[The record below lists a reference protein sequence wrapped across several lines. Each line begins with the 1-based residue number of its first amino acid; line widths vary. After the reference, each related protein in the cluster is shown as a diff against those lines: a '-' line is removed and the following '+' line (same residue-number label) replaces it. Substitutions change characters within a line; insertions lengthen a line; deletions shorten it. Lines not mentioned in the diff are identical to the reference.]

1 MSNRK
6 EILELLAAGK
16 ISAAEA
22 ANLLNNPTEP
32 APAEPTQ
39 PTEPAKAQSP
49 AAPTNSQKPT
59 WFRVRVKNLDSGK
72 NKVSVNIPVSMLKLG
87 LKIGKRLAPELQD
100 INWNEINDLM
110 SDVHAGLLV
119 DVQDEEG
126 NEHVQVYLD

>member
-6 EILELLAAGK
+6 EILDLLASGK

-22 ANLLNNPTEP
+22 ANLLNNPTPEAP
-32 APAEPTQ
+32 AAPPAEPAKPAPTTVQ
-39 PTEPAKAQSP
+39 PTTNRNQPA
-49 AAPTNSQKPT
+49 

-87 LKIGKRLAPELQD
+87 LKIGKRLAPELQGID
-100 INWNEINDLM
+100 WNEISGMMTDM
-110 SDVHAGLLV
+110 QSGLLV
-119 DVQDEEG
+119 EVEDEES